1 MLWSKARG
9 RRKNSAPCQGTGEF
23 MDRLGTQQSFAFCLG
38 RPGREDIHTAR
49 RNDGQQVAAGPA
61 CCCCRWPLP
70 VIVVSPKPLLDAGM
84 NAAPPPSHLRILRR
98 WSSGLMLSDHAPR
111 HPRGSAGQPCRVILS
126 LFFLLCCPS
135 PWLRSRTRSVFF
147 SFSSRL
153 EKNKNR

>member
-1 MLWSKARG
+1 MVDGKTAHPARG
-9 RRKNSAPCQGTGEF
+9 QASSWTVWGHSNPSHSVLE
-23 MDRLGTQQSFAFCLG
+23 DR
-38 RPGREDIHTAR
+38 GREDIHTTR
-49 RNDGQQVAAGPA
+49 RNDGQQVAAGMLLLPLA
-61 CCCCRWPLP
+61 TAGDCCFTLASVGCWHVLY
-70 VIVVSPKPLLDAGM
+70 
-84 NAAPPPSHLRILRR
+84 AAPPPSHLRILRR

-147 SFSSRL
+147 SFSWRL